1 MDGGSK
7 SANLTGDQ
15 LAFFHGGPI
24 RGRPASARNPRSGSK
39 FGQFGLPFVFSTAPD
54 IDPFVR
60 PLAFNDL
67 IRLPVIAFYEAAFS
81 KATGVPLKVVAP
93 DEPDRRLCFGLQEN
107 GFCALVTD
115 TAAGCVACREAQA
128 RLQRIVARS
137 FNPQQI
143 SCFAGLTDVAVP
155 VLVGKRH
162 VATLMSGQVF
172 RREPTERDFRLIT
185 AMIADRP
192 DGDWERRVRAAYF
205 ATPVVTADRFQ
216 AIIKLL
222 NVFAQYLADFAGRQF
237 IASAE
242 VEPAAVTRAKQF
254 VRDHVDESINLEQ
267 VVQQV
272 GVSRF
277 YFCKLFKKAT
287 GMTLTEYVTRVR
299 VEKAKTLL
307 VDPSLR
313 ISEIVFAAGFG
324 SIPRFNSVF
333 KQHVGMPPTE
343 YRLTLRAPLRV

>member
-1 MDGGSK
+1 MASRYSKGLRVSAYPHRSETELGSFCGK
-7 SANLTGDQ
+7 T
-15 LAFFHGGPI
+15 
-24 RGRPASARNPRSGSK
+24 RPGK
-39 FGQFGLPFVFSTAPD
+39 YVGQFDLPFVFSTAPD
-54 IDPFVR
+54 NNSSVR
-60 PLAFNDL
+60 SLAFNDL

-93 DEPDRRLCFGLQEN
+93 DEPDQRLCFGLQEN
-107 GFCALVTD
+107 AFCALVTG
-115 TAAGCVACREAQA
+115 TPAGCDACREAQA
-128 RLQRIVARS
+128 RLQRTVARNL
-137 FNPQQI
+137 NPQQI

-155 VLVGKRH
+155 VLVGGRH

-185 AMIADRP
+185 TMLTNRP
-192 DGDWERRVRAAYF
+192 EGDWEKRARAAYF

-216 AIIKLL
+216 AIIQLL
-222 NVFAQYLADFAGRQF
+222 NVFAQYLADFAGRQC
-237 IASAE
+237 IANAE

-299 VEKAKTLL
+299 VEKAKMLL
-307 VDPSLR
+307 VDPALR
-313 ISEIVFAAGFG
+313 ISEVVFAAGFG

-343 YRLTLRAPLRV
+343 YRLTLRAPVQV